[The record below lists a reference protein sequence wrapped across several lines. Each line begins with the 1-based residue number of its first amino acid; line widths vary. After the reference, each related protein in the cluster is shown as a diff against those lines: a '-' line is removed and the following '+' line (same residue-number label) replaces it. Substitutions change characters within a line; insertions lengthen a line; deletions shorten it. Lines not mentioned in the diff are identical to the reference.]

1 MKNAVLFALSAVAS
15 CVAMANES
23 ITVVSSGGSLAT
35 AQIEAAHKPFSKES
49 GIRVI
54 SEDYS
59 GGIAQIK
66 AQVDT
71 KKIIWDVVGM
81 ELPNAVRACNAGLL
95 EQIEPDRDLAVGA
108 NGSRASEDFIPG
120 ALSECGVANI
130 VWSTAVAFNTQAFKD
145 NQPAALKDFF
155 DLQRFPGKRSLRKAP
170 QVNLEWA
177 LLADGVPRDEVY
189 STLETE
195 EGLERAFAKLD
206 SIKDQV
212 IWWEAGAQPPQLLA
226 DGEVVMTSAYN
237 GRIYD
242 AQVKEKQPF
251 QIIWDGQ
258 MHDMDVWT
266 VPKGTPK
273 KEQAMAFLRFATQSS
288 VLADQSKYIAYGP
301 TRQSSQPLV
310 SDEVK
315 PHLPTTEANFATAL
329 QVDSEWWADH
339 ADELSERFNVWLAK

>member
-1 MKNAVLFALSAVAS
+1 MKSAVLFALSAVAS

-23 ITVVSSGGSLAT
+23 ITVVSYGGSLAT
-35 AQIEAAHKPFSKES
+35 AQIEAAHKPFAKES
-49 GIRVI
+49 GIKVI

-59 GGIAQIK
+59 GGIAQVK

-71 KKIIWDVVGM
+71 NKITWDVVDM

-95 EQIEPDRDLAVGA
+95 ERIDPDKDLAPGNDGKV
-108 NGSRASEDFIPG
+108 ASQDFIPG
-120 ALSECGVANI
+120 ALSECGVASI
-130 VWSTAVAFNTQAFKD
+130 VWSTAVAYNTKAFK
-145 NQPAALKDFF
+145 NGQPTALKDFF

-177 LLADGVPRDEVY
+177 LLADGVPREEVY
-189 STLETE
+189 ATLETD

-206 SIKDQV
+206 TIKDQV
-212 IWWEAGAQPPQLLA
+212 VWWEAGAQPPQLLA

-258 MHDMDVWT
+258 MYDMDVWT

-310 SDEVK
+310 SEEVK
-315 PHLPTTEANFATAL
+315 PHLPTTDANFATAL

-339 ADELSERFNVWLAK
+339 ADELSERFNAWLAK